1 MSKIKKKVI
10 EKRYII
16 FAKKRRKKDTETVIH
31 FANWNLRSTYFDQHI
46 YKHVLYRKNMAKVE
60 KKIVK
65 RVQDL
70 PKKMPKVEMPV
81 NFKFAVNVSGQSSGL
96 S

>member
-1 MSKIKKKVI
+1 M
-10 EKRYII
+10 
-16 FAKKRRKKDTETVIH
+16 
-31 FANWNLRSTYFDQHI
+31 YFIGKTWQ
-46 YKHVLYRKNMAKVE
+46 KL